1 MFEATINYWHRK
13 KETQFFFAMIIKL
26 DFELK
31 AITRETIFYEN
42 ILFLYLSEVE
52 IWVCSVLYTSK

>member
-1 MFEATINYWHRK
+1 
-13 KETQFFFAMIIKL
+13 MIIKL

-31 AITRETIFYEN
+31 AITSLRETIFYEN

-52 IWVCSVLYTSK
+52 I

>member
-1 MFEATINYWHRK
+1 
-13 KETQFFFAMIIKL
+13 MIIKL

-42 ILFLYLSEVE
+42 ILFLYLQK
-52 IWVCSVLYTSK
+52 SKYEYVQYFTHRNKV

>member
-1 MFEATINYWHRK
+1 
-13 KETQFFFAMIIKL
+13 MIIKL

-42 ILFLYLSEVE
+42 ILFLYHSEVE
-52 IWVCSVLYTSK
+52 I